1 MWRTVVVVVEDGVS
15 CSAALGELHG
25 VPSEVHFDVGKRML
39 SMVKL
44 RAISKAVVE
53 EKS

>member
-1 MWRTVVVVVEDGVS
+1 MVVVVEDGVS
-15 CSAALGELHG
+15 GSAALGELHG
-25 VPSEVHFDVGKRML
+25 VASEVHSNVGKRML
-39 SMVKL
+39 FMVKI